1 MRAVLRAEFHRHADV
16 LPHLRIFIALLL
28 RGRIIAALIVSIEAA
43 AMLEIYA
50 AAFEI

>member
-1 MRAVLRAEFHRHADV
+1 
-16 LPHLRIFIALLL
+16 LPRLRIFIALLL
-28 RGRIIAALIVSIEAA
+28 HGRIIAALIVSVNTA

>member
-1 MRAVLRAEFHRHADV
+1 MRRGLTRRISSSRRR
-16 LPHLRIFIALLL
+16 LPRLHIFITYCA
-28 RGRIIAALIVSIEAA
+28 RFIIAALIVSVDTA